1 MLIIM
6 QIFKQLL
13 ISNNGED
20 SYILTLPLLVS
31 NNNPLFFLITYIASS
46 NKLYFASFNLEKC
59 QAIRV

>member
-1 MLIIM
+1 M

-13 ISNNGED
+13 ISNNARRFV
-20 SYILTLPLLVS
+20 YINLTMLVS